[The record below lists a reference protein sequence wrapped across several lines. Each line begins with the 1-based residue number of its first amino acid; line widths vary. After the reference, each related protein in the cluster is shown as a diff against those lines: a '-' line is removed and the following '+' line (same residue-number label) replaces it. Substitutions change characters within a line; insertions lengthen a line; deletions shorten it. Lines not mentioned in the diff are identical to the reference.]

1 MRRYLES
8 NHFVRKSP
16 SKLLSLML
24 LFAFALPACSET
36 TARLGTPVNQVAAPV
51 DRVEPTRVRTAENLQ
66 ALAMMSDVK
75 ENATF
80 LEIGGV
86 PEYRVGPMDVL
97 EISSLVGQTVSTTT
111 ITVDARGRISY
122 SFLDDIQVAG
132 LTSSEIDEL
141 LTRKLS
147 GYVRHP
153 RVRVLVKEFNSKSA
167 TIAGEFSILRATTYG
182 TRAASGRINLKGRT
196 TVMDL
201 IAYGGGYTV
210 DADIKNAKLIRQ
222 GRSYLINI
230 YDIIER
236 GDESQNV
243 IVDNGDVVNI
253 PELPRFGERVYVMGE
268 VNGQGIYPLKDAQ
281 DLLAAIALAGNTTR
295 TAKEE
300 NTLIVRGYE
309 PGKPP
314 LVMMANL
321 KNLFRQ
327 ADLSQNIRL
336 KDGDLVYVPAMQIKD
351 VNDWIINMTPVLNVL
366 LWPGEFAQQYFTG
379 YQINVK

>member
-8 NHFVRKSP
+8 KRLVWKSP
-16 SKLLSLML
+16 AGLLSLMIL
-24 LFAFALPACSET
+24 LAVALAACSET
-36 TARLGTPVNQVAAPV
+36 TARLGTPVDQVAVPV

-97 EISSLVGQTVSTTT
+97 EISSLVGEKVSTTT

-141 LTRKLS
+141 LTRKLG

-153 RVRVLVKEFNSKSA
+153 RVRVLVKEFNSKNA

-182 TRAASGRINLKGRT
+182 SRAASGRISLKGRT
-196 TVMDL
+196 TLMDL
-201 IAYGGGYTV
+201 IASGGGYTV

-222 GRSYLINI
+222 GRSYLINV

-236 GDESQNV
+236 GDEAQNV
-243 IVDNGDVVNI
+243 IIDDGDVLNI

-295 TAKEE
+295 TAKED

-321 KNLFRQ
+321 KRLFRQ

-336 KDGDLVYVPAMQIKD
+336 KDGDLVYVPAKQIKD

-379 YQINVK
+379 YQIEVK

>member
-1 MRRYLES
+1 MRRYRDLM
-8 NHFVRKSP
+8 HVVRKSP
-16 SKLLSLML
+16 EKLISLMIL
-24 LFAFALPACSET
+24 LTLFPACSET
-36 TARLGTPVNQVAAPV
+36 TARLGTPVNQVSAPV
-51 DRVEPTRVRTAENLQ
+51 DLVEPTRVRTAENMQ
-66 ALAMMSDVK
+66 ALSVMSGVR
-75 ENATF
+75 ENDTF

-86 PEYRVGPMDVL
+86 PEYRVGPLDVL
-97 EISSLVGQTVSTTT
+97 EISSHVGEKVNTTT

-122 SFLDDIQVAG
+122 SFLDDIEVAG
-132 LTSSEIDEL
+132 LTSSQIDGL
-141 LTRKLS
+141 LTRKLG

-153 RVRVLVKEFNSKSA
+153 RVRVLVKDFNSKSA
-167 TIAGEFSILRATTYG
+167 TISGEFSILRSTTYG
-182 TRAASGRINLKGRT
+182 TRAASGRINLKGKT
-196 TVMDL
+196 TLMDL

-236 GDESQNV
+236 GDQAQNI

-268 VNGQGIYPLKDAQ
+268 VNGQGIYPLEDAQ

-336 KDGDLVYVPAMQIKD
+336 KDGDLIYVPAMQIKD

-366 LWPGEFAQQYFTG
+366 LWPGDFAARYFEG
-379 YQINVK
+379 YRINVD

>member
-1 MRRYLES
+1 MRRYFELK
-8 NHFVRKSP
+8 HFVGECP
-16 SKLLSLML
+16 AKLLPLMI
-24 LFAFALPACSET
+24 LFAFVLPACSES
-36 TARLGTPVNQVAAPV
+36 TARLGTPVNQVSAPV
-51 DRVEPTRVRTAENLQ
+51 DRVEPTRVRTAENTQ
-66 ALAMMSDVK
+66 ALSVMSDVK

-80 LEIGGV
+80 LEIGGI
-86 PEYRVGPMDVL
+86 PEYRVGPLDVL
-97 EISSLVGQTVSTTT
+97 EISSYVGEKVDKTTV
-111 ITVDARGRISY
+111 TVDGRGRISY
-122 SFLDDIQVAG
+122 SFLDDIVVAG
-132 LTSSEIDEL
+132 LTPSQIDGL
-141 LTRKLS
+141 LTRKLG

-153 RVRVLVKEFNSKSA
+153 RVRVLVKEFNSKTA
-167 TIAGEFSILRATTYG
+167 TIAGEFSILRATSYG
-182 TRAASGRINLKGRT
+182 TRAASGRIGLKGKT
-196 TVMDL
+196 TLMDL

-236 GDESQNV
+236 GDQSQNV
-243 IVDNGDVVNI
+243 IVDDGDVVNI

-268 VNGQGIYPLKDAQ
+268 VNAQGIYPLKDAQ

-351 VNDWIINMTPVLNVL
+351 VNDWIINMTPILNVL
-366 LWPGEFAQQYFTG
+366 LWPGEFAEKYFTG
-379 YQINVK
+379 YKVDVE

>member
-1 MRRYLES
+1 MHRYPDSKLS
-8 NHFVRKSP
+8 CRKSP
-16 SKLLSLML
+16 AMVFFLMILL
-24 LFAFALPACSET
+24 AVLPACSET
-36 TARLGTPVNQVAAPV
+36 TARLGTPVNEVAAPV
-51 DRVEPTRVRTAENLQ
+51 DRVEPTRVRTAENMQ

-80 LEIGGV
+80 LEIKGV
-86 PEYRVGPMDVL
+86 PEYRVGPLDVL
-97 EISSLVGQTVSTTT
+97 EISSYLGEKVSTTT

-122 SFLDDIQVAG
+122 SFLDDIEVAG
-132 LTSSEIDEL
+132 LTASQIDDL

-182 TRAASGRINLKGRT
+182 ARAASGRINLKGRT
-196 TVMDL
+196 TLMDL

-222 GRSYLINI
+222 GQSFLINI

-236 GDESQNV
+236 GDQSQNV
-243 IVDNGDVVNI
+243 ILDDGDVVNI

-268 VNGQGIYPLKDAQ
+268 VTSQGIYPLKDAQ

-295 TAKEE
+295 TAREE

-366 LWPGEFAQQYFTG
+366 LWPGDFAARYFEG
-379 YQINVK
+379 YRIDVD

>member
-1 MRRYLES
+1 MI
-8 NHFVRKSP
+8 
-16 SKLLSLML
+16 
-24 LFAFALPACSET
+24 LFAFVLPACSES
-36 TARLGTPVNQVAAPV
+36 TARLGTPVNQVSAPV
-51 DRVEPTRVRTAENLQ
+51 DRVEPTRVRTAENTQ
-66 ALAMMSDVK
+66 ALSVMSDVK

-80 LEIGGV
+80 LEIGGI
-86 PEYRVGPMDVL
+86 PEYRVGPLDVL
-97 EISSLVGQTVSTTT
+97 EISSYVGEKVDKTTV
-111 ITVDARGRISY
+111 TVDGRGRISY
-122 SFLDDIQVAG
+122 SFLDDIVVAG
-132 LTSSEIDEL
+132 LTPSQIDGL
-141 LTRKLS
+141 LTRKLG

-153 RVRVLVKEFNSKSA
+153 RVRVLVKEFNSKTA
-167 TIAGEFSILRATTYG
+167 TIAGEFSILRATSYG
-182 TRAASGRINLKGRT
+182 TRAASGRIGLKGKT
-196 TVMDL
+196 TLMDL

-236 GDESQNV
+236 GDQSQNV
-243 IVDNGDVVNI
+243 IVDDGDVVNI

-268 VNGQGIYPLKDAQ
+268 VNGQGIYPLKAAQ

-351 VNDWIINMTPVLNVL
+351 VNDWIINMTPILNVL
-366 LWPGEFAQQYFTG
+366 LWPGEFAEKYFTG
-379 YQINVK
+379 YKVDVE

>member
-1 MRRYLES
+1 
-8 NHFVRKSP
+8 
-16 SKLLSLML
+16 
-24 LFAFALPACSET
+24 
-36 TARLGTPVNQVAAPV
+36 
-51 DRVEPTRVRTAENLQ
+51 
-66 ALAMMSDVK
+66 MMSDVK

-97 EISSLVGQTVSTTT
+97 EISSLVGEKVSTTT

-141 LTRKLS
+141 LTRKLG

-153 RVRVLVKEFNSKSA
+153 RVRVLVKEFNSKNA

-182 TRAASGRINLKGRT
+182 SRAASGRISLKGRT
-196 TVMDL
+196 TLMDL
-201 IAYGGGYTV
+201 IASGGGYTV

-222 GRSYLINI
+222 GRSYLINV

-236 GDESQNV
+236 GDEAQNV
-243 IVDNGDVVNI
+243 IIDDGDVLNI

-295 TAKEE
+295 TAKED

-321 KNLFRQ
+321 KRLFRQ

-336 KDGDLVYVPAMQIKD
+336 KDGDLVYVPAKQIKD

-379 YQINVK
+379 YQIEVK

>member
-8 NHFVRKSP
+8 NDFVRKS
-16 SKLLSLML
+16 SAKLISVMI
-24 LFAFALPACSET
+24 LFVLALPACYET
-36 TARLGTPVNQVAAPV
+36 TARLGTPVNEIASPA

-97 EISSLVGQTVSTTT
+97 EISSLVGEKVSTTT

-141 LTRKLS
+141 LTRKLG

-153 RVRVLVKEFNSKSA
+153 RVRVLVKEFNSKNA

-182 TRAASGRINLKGRT
+182 SRAASGRISLKGRT
-196 TVMDL
+196 TLMDL
-201 IAYGGGYTV
+201 IASGGGYTV

-222 GRSYLINI
+222 GRSYLINV

-236 GDESQNV
+236 GDEAQNV
-243 IVDNGDVVNI
+243 IIDDGDVLNI

-295 TAKEE
+295 TAKED

-321 KNLFRQ
+321 KRLFRQ

-336 KDGDLVYVPAMQIKD
+336 KDGDLVYVPAKQIKD

-379 YQINVK
+379 YQIEVK